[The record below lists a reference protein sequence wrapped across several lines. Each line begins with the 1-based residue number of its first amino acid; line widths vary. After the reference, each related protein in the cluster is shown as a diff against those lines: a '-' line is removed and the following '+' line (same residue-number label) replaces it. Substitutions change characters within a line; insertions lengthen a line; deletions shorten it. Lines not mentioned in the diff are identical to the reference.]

1 MKPTRFI
8 SLSTVLIIITVTL
21 TYNSCKEKEPPPNVG
36 TGPCP
41 PTITDSRDGQV
52 YPTVQIGEQCW
63 LQKNM
68 NYETGNNWCYDNDP
82 ANCATYGRLYDWE
95 TVLGVCP
102 SGWHL
107 PSDAEWT
114 ALTTFLGG
122 VSIAGGKMKEAGTA
136 HWSSPNTGATN
147 SSGFTALPGGYRSFS
162 GSFGYLTTSV
172 TVWSSTE
179 NSSTNAWYRGLSYSN
194 EYVYLNNHYKTYG
207 FSARCVQ
214 D

>member
-147 SSGFTALPGGYRSFS
+147 SSGFTALPGGNRSYNGVFY
-162 GSFGYLTTSV
+162 YLTEDAYF
-172 TVWSSTE
+172 WSAAGH
-179 NSSTNAWYRGLSYSN
+179 SSTNAWNRSLYYN
-194 EYVYLNNHYKTYG
+194 TEYVDRNYFSKTNG

>member
-1 MKPTRFI
+1 
-8 SLSTVLIIITVTL
+8 
-21 TYNSCKEKEPPPNVG
+21 
-36 TGPCP
+36 
-41 PTITDSRDGQV
+41 
-52 YPTVQIGEQCW
+52 
-63 LQKNM
+63 M

-147 SSGFTALPGGYRSFS
+147 SSGFTALPGGHRNSN
-162 GSFGYLTTSV
+162 GSFGNLTYSAYF
-172 TVWSSTE
+172 WSATE
-179 NSSTNAWYRGLSYSN
+179 NASSSAWYRLLNYNNESVNRYSN
-194 EYVYLNNHYKTYG
+194 YKTNG